1 MEASADIGG
10 PSAQPIPL
18 QAVAAGAGVP
28 LQATAVGAAIPPTP
42 AIMQQGS
49 QATQA
54 GGGLVQDRVEVQLK
68 WIETLLF
75 VCIFLALYAIMKKIE
90 GAYLCVCVNVSY
102 LCACMH
108 ETLNE

>member
-1 MEASADIGG
+1 LIRYIGG

-49 QATQA
+49 RATQA

-68 WIETLLF
+68 WIEKLLF
-75 VCIFLALYAIMKKIE
+75 VCIFLALYAIMKKNRRCLSMC
-90 GAYLCVCVNVSY
+90 LCQCILSMCLY
-102 LCACMH
+102 A
-108 ETLNE
+108 